1 MTSSPAR
8 IGIVG
13 TGMAAAACARE
24 LASAGLDVVLFEK
37 SRGVGGRMATRRA
50 EWAGTDGTPRRARF
64 DHGAPGFSVQ
74 GAEFQRFVDS
84 ARRDG
89 LLVPWQPRLAPRS
102 HHPLEPT
109 QLWLATPDMPA
120 LCRALLAGLPVHTG
134 CNVDTLQ
141 RTAAGWSILCGGTR
155 VSDGLAALLV
165 TAPPPQAAALLQ
177 AVQPE
182 WAERARALDMR
193 PGWTLMGV
201 SDDDIG
207 SDMDSDPCATHAA
220 WDLAWAPHP
229 ALAAVLRDDRKP
241 GRDPQPGRACWVV
254 HADAAWSRTHLE
266 AEPAQVQ
273 ALLQA
278 ALAEWLGRPLRWQH
292 VAVHR
297 WRYATAPRA
306 AASPAPCWWDADA
319 GLGVA
324 GDALGGS
331 GVEGAWR
338 SGTELA
344 RRVLA
349 RFSPGGRS

>member
-1 MTSSPAR
+1 MTPAAAR

-24 LASAGLDVVLFEK
+24 LAAAGLSVVLFEK

-50 EWAGTDGTPRRARF
+50 EWAEADGASRRARF
-64 DHGAPGFSVQ
+64 DHGAPGFGVH
-74 GAEFQRFVDS
+74 GEDFRRFVDG

-89 LLVPWQPRLAPRS
+89 LLVPWTPRLAPRS

-109 QLWLATPDMPA
+109 QLWLPTPDMPA

-134 CNVDTLQ
+134 CTVDTLR
-141 RTAAGWSILCGGTR
+141 RTPAGWSLGSGGAS
-155 VSDGLAALLV
+155 VGDGLAALLV

-177 AVQPE
+177 AAKPE
-182 WAERARALDMR
+182 WAERARALEML
-193 PGWTLMGV
+193 PGWTLMGT
-201 SDDDIG
+201 SDDDA
-207 SDMDSDPCATHAA
+207 PATEPA

-229 ALAAVLRDDRKP
+229 VLATVLRDDRKP
-241 GRDPQPGRACWVV
+241 GREPRPGVAHWVV
-254 HADAAWSRTHLE
+254 HADATWSRTHLE

-278 ALAEWLGRPLRWQH
+278 ALGEWLGRPLRWQH
-292 VAVHR
+292 AAVHR

-349 RFSPGGRS
+349 RFGPGGRP